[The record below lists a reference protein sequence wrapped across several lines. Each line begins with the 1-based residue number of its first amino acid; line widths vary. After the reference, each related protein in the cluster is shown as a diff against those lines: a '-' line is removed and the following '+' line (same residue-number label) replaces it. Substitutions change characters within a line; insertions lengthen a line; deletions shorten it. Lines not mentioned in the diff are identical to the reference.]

1 MGKENI
7 ELQEQLKTIKSELNV
22 LQIEKQQI
30 DDKYSETK
38 TKLENDLTDWANII
52 KVSMRLLIF
61 TKVHLNQIIDEIKD
75 NPQIHLLEDTKSEQ
89 YLNAISSIEQKN
101 SIPVIHSSDLSL
113 QKIFDDVVE
122 IRRRVISSKPI
133 LTLVQNPELNAWVD
147 TGRHFHT

>member
-7 ELQEQLKTIKSELNV
+7 ELQEQLKTTKSELNV
-22 LQIEKQQI
+22 LQTEKQQI

-38 TKLENDLTDWANII
+38 TKLENDLTDWANTI
-52 KVSMRLLIF
+52 KVSMRLLTF
-61 TKVHLNQIIDEIKD
+61 TKVHLNPIIDEIKD

-122 IRRRVISSKPI
+122 IRRRLISSKPI